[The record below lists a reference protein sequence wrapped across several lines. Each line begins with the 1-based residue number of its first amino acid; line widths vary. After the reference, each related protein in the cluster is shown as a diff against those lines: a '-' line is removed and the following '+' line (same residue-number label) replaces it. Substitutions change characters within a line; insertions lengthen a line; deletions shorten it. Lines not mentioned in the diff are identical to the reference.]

1 MVIPCGDPADL
12 QRFQQLDAVVEVFSG
27 DREGDGHNASFKIFS
42 FSDLFNSCSHT
53 VIFASPTKEA
63 MPWVGA
69 ALHIGRTVGIRVV
82 VLAQEHSL
90 VHEMLGTDSCSDTLP
105 TWEVIVHM
113 FPCRRFFRLFS
124 HLNSSFKK
132 GRILQPAR
140 YGLLMILEINSS
152 DVPDFVPAPAFPE
165 DSGQCTQS
173 LFWQFELP

>member
-1 MVIPCGDPADL
+1 
-12 QRFQQLDAVVEVFSG
+12 
-27 DREGDGHNASFKIFS
+27 
-42 FSDLFNSCSHT
+42 
-53 VIFASPTKEA
+53 

-124 HLNSSFKK
+124 HLNSPFKEAEK
-132 GRILQPAR
+132 RPYLADNKIRPF
-140 YGLLMILEINSS
+140 
-152 DVPDFVPAPAFPE
+152 DDP
-165 DSGQCTQS
+165 
-173 LFWQFELP
+173 